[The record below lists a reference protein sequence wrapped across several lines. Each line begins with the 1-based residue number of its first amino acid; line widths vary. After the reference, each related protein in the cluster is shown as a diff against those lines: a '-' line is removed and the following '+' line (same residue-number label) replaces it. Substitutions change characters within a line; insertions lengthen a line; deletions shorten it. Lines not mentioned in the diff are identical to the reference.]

1 MNSTDMRIECVKLA
15 INDGGPSDP
24 AEIIERAKLYHS
36 WVNPSLLDIVID
48 KRISYSPPVTVVT
61 ATAEDISTT

>member
-36 WVNPSLLDIVID
+36 WVNPSLLDTVID
-48 KRISYSPPVTVVT
+48 KQKEFAIAFGRP